1 MTNLSERSQLLKKL
15 LRWVFVSIIIISLLQ
30 IPLFITMRETG
41 SMFDLGGSMMYYLLG
56 ATVIGVI
63 LVAIVLF
70 AIGPIVIKLFD
81 IRKKEKEEKE
91 DPGMFV

>member
-1 MTNLSERSQLLKKL
+1 MTNQNEKSQLLSKL
-15 LRWVFVSIIIISLLQ
+15 FRWGFVFILVIALLQ
-30 IPLFITMRETG
+30 IPLFIAMRETG
-41 SMFDLGGSMMYYLLG
+41 SMFDLGSSMMYYLLG

-70 AIGPIVIKLFD
+70 AIGPIIIKLID
-81 IRKKEKEEKE
+81 IRKKEKEDKE